1 MQCQQSLNWIVSLA
15 VNLSI
20 ADTMVSSLNVTF
32 NYVYMLNG
40 HWPFGNIYCK
50 VCSFISIISVCG
62 SVFTL
67 VAISTDR
74 YDQFSLA
81 SSDASSEQIE
91 YKGDWKFPYRIHGK
105 EADRRGY
112 WRIDLIRQITI
123 CSTAERKL
131 NFPRG
136 LESFLAFKKE
146 PKNRVNS
153 CCKSSHLKI
162 AEGREANCKWR
173 QNKKFETFQTIG
185 ASKG

>member
-91 YKGDWKFPYRIHGK
+91 YKGDWKFPYRIHGRFEAIEGLIWLGKLQFALQQK
-105 EADRRGY
+105 EN
-112 WRIDLIRQITI
+112 WISL
-123 CSTAERKL
+123 EFWKL
-131 NFPRG
+131 
-136 LESFLAFKKE
+136 S
-146 PKNRVNS
+146 
-153 CCKSSHLKI
+153 
-162 AEGREANCKWR
+162 
-173 QNKKFETFQTIG
+173 
-185 ASKG
+185 